1 MCQALNYYHF
11 VRHYG
16 TFSGLTGGI
25 CGLKCISAHRTAP
38 PPHHNRVTDQT
49 VLLSLFPLLFFLSAL
64 QSNNKSNTVYVC
76 GHDCVLGPY
85 QSHFNP
91 CLAAG
96 A

>member
-1 MCQALNYYHF
+1 M
-11 VRHYG
+11 
-16 TFSGLTGGI
+16 GLSVFQLTVPP
-25 CGLKCISAHRTAP
+25 P

-49 VLLSLFPLLFFLSAL
+49 VLLSLFPLLFFLGAL

>member
-1 MCQALNYYHF
+1 M
-11 VRHYG
+11 
-16 TFSGLTGGI
+16 GLSVFQPTVPP
-25 CGLKCISAHRTAP
+25 P

-76 GHDCVLGPY
+76 RHDCVLGPY

>member
-1 MCQALNYYHF
+1 M
-11 VRHYG
+11 
-16 TFSGLTGGI
+16 GLSVFQPTVH
-25 CGLKCISAHRTAP
+25 L

-64 QSNNKSNTVYVC
+64 QSNKSNTVYVC

>member
-1 MCQALNYYHF
+1 M
-11 VRHYG
+11 
-16 TFSGLTGGI
+16 GLSVFQPTVPP
-25 CGLKCISAHRTAP
+25 P
-38 PPHHNRVTDQT
+38 PPHHNHVTDQT

-64 QSNNKSNTVYVC
+64 QSNNKSDTVYFC